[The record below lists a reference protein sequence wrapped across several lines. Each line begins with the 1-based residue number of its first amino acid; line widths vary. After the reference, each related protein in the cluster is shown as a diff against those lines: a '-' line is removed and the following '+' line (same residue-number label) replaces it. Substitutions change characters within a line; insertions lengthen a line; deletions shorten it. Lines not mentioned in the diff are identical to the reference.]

1 MMTVCEIA
9 SKLFKK
15 LKLIAISEIHT
26 LQKFTMKYI
35 NKIQVHPQKYI
46 KHIIEP
52 ILRNS
57 L

>member
-1 MMTVCEIA
+1 MTVCEIA